1 MNPAET
7 LNQEL
12 TNSSIVEMLSEKG
25 RDLFFPSKG
34 IISQSAEAKKKAHFC
49 NATIGIATQ
58 NEKPYSFSVFD
69 PYFNDLGENEIY
81 NYTPSYGNKEL
92 RDLWQ
97 QRIIKNTPS
106 LNSNSISSP
115 IVTSG
120 LTHSLSVVSEL
131 FFEEGDTLILPNQFW
146 GNYKLL
152 FNVRGK
158 INIKNFD
165 FFNEEMSCFN
175 SESFEKILMQQS
187 SDIIKILLNF
197 PNNPTG
203 YSPTKK
209 DVAEIIRVI
218 QKVIDSGKKVLVV
231 LDDAYYGLFF
241 EEDTYKESLFGELS
255 QLHENCLAVKVCGA
269 TKEYCVWGFRVGFI
283 TYGIKNNTPEIYSAL
298 EQKTGGC
305 IRGMISNCSTLSQNL
320 MVKVLNDPQSEK
332 DSATFYNLLKK
343 RYSVVKKVLDENKQY
358 LDCFQPYPFNSGYF
372 MLVKLNQ
379 KLDNETIRTELLEQN
394 GIGVIST
401 GDNDI
406 RIAFSSAEEE
416 KIPIIFEKLFEV
428 CKNKL

>member
-1 MNPAET
+1 MNPVET

-12 TNSSIVEMLSEKG
+12 TNSSIFEMLSKKG
-25 RDLFFPSKG
+25 RGLFFPSKG
-34 IISQSAEAKKKAHFC
+34 IISQNSEAKQKAHFC

-58 NEKPYSFSVFD
+58 NEKPYSFSVFES
-69 PYFNDLGENEIY
+69 YFNDLGKNEIY

-106 LNSNSISSP
+106 LNGNSTSNP

-131 FFEEGDTLILPNQFW
+131 FFEENDTIIFPDQFW

-158 INIKNFD
+158 VNIKNFN
-165 FFNEEMSCFN
+165 FFNEEMSGFN
-175 SESFEKILMQQS
+175 CEDFEKVLMQQS
-187 SDIIKILLNF
+187 SNVIKVLLNF

-218 QKVIDSGKKVLVV
+218 QKVVDSGKKILVI

-241 EEDTYKESLFGELS
+241 EDEVYKESLFGELS

-283 TYGIKNNTPEIYSAL
+283 TYGIKNNTPNIYSAL

-320 MVKVLNDPQSEK
+320 MVKVLNNQQSEK
-332 DSATFYNLLKK
+332 DSKVFYDLLKK
-343 RYSVVKKVLDENKQY
+343 RYSTVKNVLNENKQY

-379 KLDNETIRTELLEQN
+379 KLDNETIRAELLEKH
-394 GIGVIST
+394 GIGIIST
-401 GDNDI
+401 GANDI

-428 CKNKL
+428 CKSRL